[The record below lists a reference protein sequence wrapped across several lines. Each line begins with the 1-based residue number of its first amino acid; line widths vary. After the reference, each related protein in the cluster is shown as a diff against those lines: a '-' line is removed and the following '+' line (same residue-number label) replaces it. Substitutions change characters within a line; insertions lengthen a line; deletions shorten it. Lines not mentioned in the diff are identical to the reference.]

1 MRWPLFWR
9 PQVDEPLYDIRIV
22 SWQVWN
28 VSFFLNT
35 SGRSKIL
42 DLQKETLMWHAN
54 FRTHAQLLGD
64 CGQLTS
70 KDEGPTAVVIRC
82 VFVVGEKQIGHV
94 RWELSMIV
102 SATSRSPA
110 RKRTLG
116 YEKKTKKMLLRNV
129 GVSKNRGTPKSSI
142 LIGFSIIFTIHF
154 GVPLF
159 LETPMYSSTATGF
172 SVSTSWTSLQP
183 RPMSC
188 CPVVRKLLLIV

>member
-1 MRWPLFWR
+1 MVPAKVPLGFFTKECAWYSYSMIIAMRWPLFWR

-28 VSFFLNT
+28 FSFFFTT

-42 DLQKETLMWHAN
+42 DLQKETLMWHSN
-54 FRTHAQLLGD
+54 FRFHAQLLGD

-82 VFVVGEKQIGHV
+82 VLLSEKKKIGHV

-116 YEKKTKKMLLRNV
+116 YEKNE
-129 GVSKNRGTPKSSI
+129 KNQVCSFAMWVFPKI
-142 LIGFSIIFTIHF
+142 
-154 GVPLF
+154 GVPPNHPF
-159 LETPMYSSTATGF
+159 
-172 SVSTSWTSLQP
+172 
-183 RPMSC
+183 
-188 CPVVRKLLLIV
+188 